1 MFGGFGAASNYAS
14 YIDPFKERPQ
24 PDPPTHVGLPN
35 YARQEALRIRDWHD
49 ESDRP
54 DLRRDF
60 VQSRRVSD
68 ITSKFYTDLNV
79 RFATPCPVDH
89 LVPTDSEGCPFMPS
103 DDEDLNPAMAEN
115 TMQNQGNFV
124 TRLVELKTENDIA
137 YRTVT
142 RTNLPQGLNKIR
154 LSDFR
159 TFFTALHSMSEHWET
174 DLDDYFFLDDDGKSV
189 RDEDHPEFADQD
201 MMLDVQNME
210 EDSVDLPPSAPLTYS
225 ELIARDQESP
235 PLSKILSHGSDASS
249 DDFLRELYRGRRT
262 STGSK
267 MPWVYRM
274 DVIKGFMEAAAFP
287 FRCKI
292 GSPRVHPTLLLSGVR
307 LPVNYQSFL
316 IHRVPKEKEKRHMI
330 QGPLMAAYVRKEL
343 EDFDSGSD
351 DEIRDKLRL
360 DQLKEIGSLLH
371 LAQERRRQ
379 GREEK
384 VWIKPT
390 PKSGKHWFSEM
401 ASDAAEPET
410 PDMDDANDLIAAAL
424 GKEAAVHFAN
434 GKKKKRTQYET
445 WKAMEPMRSH
455 WDPNCDYQ
463 AIGKDEGSEWDTV
476 YVLSSMYYHVSILK
490 LRVHGAYLDFVA
502 TGKFP
507 ETIPTD
513 KDWCHPVLQRS
524 KWFDLFNVKDR
535 IEAFRCLWG
544 IMCYLTR

>member
-1 MFGGFGAASNYAS
+1 MPNSHRLTVCDTASFAS

-35 YARQEALRIRDWHD
+35 YSKQEQSRIRNWYD

-60 VQSRRVSD
+60 VQSRKVSD
-68 ITSKFYTDLNV
+68 ITAKFYTDLNV
-79 RFATPCPVDH
+79 RFAIPCPVDQ
-89 LVPTDSEGCPFMPS
+89 LVPTDKQGRPYMPS
-103 DDEDLNPAMAEN
+103 NDEDLNPAMAEN
-115 TMQNQGNFV
+115 TVANQGNFV

-142 RTNLPQGLNKIR
+142 RTNLPKGLNKIR

-189 RDEDHPEFADQD
+189 REEDHPEFADPD
-201 MMLDVQNME
+201 MMIDVRNLE
-210 EDSVDLPPSAPLTYS
+210 EPVELPPSAPLTYS

-235 PLSKILSHGSDASS
+235 PLQKILTNGSDASS

-292 GSPRVHPTLLLSGVR
+292 APPRMHPTLLLSGVR

-316 IHRVPKEKEKRHMI
+316 VHRVPKEKEKKHMV

-343 EDFDSGSD
+343 EDFDHGTE
-351 DEIRDKLRL
+351 DEKRDKLRL

-379 GREEK
+379 GKEEK
-384 VWIKPT
+384 VWTKPT
-390 PKSGKHWFSEM
+390 PKGGKHWFSEM

-410 PDMDDANDLIAAAL
+410 PDMDDVNGLIELAL
-424 GKEAAVHFAN
+424 GKEAAAAHQ
-434 GKKKKRTQYET
+434 GKKKKRTQYEA
-445 WKAMEPMRSH
+445 WKAMEPQRSY
-455 WDPNCDYQ
+455 WDPGSDYM
-463 AIGKDEGSEWDTV
+463 AIGKDEDSDWDTV
-476 YVLSSMYYHVSILK
+476 STK
-490 LRVHGAYLDFVA
+490 N
-502 TGKFP
+502 
-507 ETIPTD
+507 TD
-513 KDWCHPVLQRS
+513 LEHDA
-524 KWFDLFNVKDR
+524 N
-535 IEAFRCLWG
+535 
-544 IMCYLTR
+544 

>member
-35 YARQEALRIRDWHD
+35 YARQENLRIRDWHD

-54 DLRRDF
+54 NLRRDF
-60 VQSRRVSD
+60 VESRKVSD
-68 ITSKFYTDLNV
+68 ITAKFYADLNI
-79 RFATPCPVDH
+79 RFAIPCPVDQ
-89 LVPTDSEGCPFMPS
+89 LVPTDHESRPYMPS
-103 DDEDLNPAMAEN
+103 NDEEWNMTMAEN
-115 TMQNQGNFV
+115 TNNNQGNFV

-142 RTNLPQGLNKIR
+142 RTNLPEGLTKIR

-174 DLDDYFFLDDDGKSV
+174 DLDDYFVLDDDGKSV
-189 RDEDHPEFADQD
+189 REEDHPEYADPD
-201 MMLDVQNME
+201 MTIDVRNLE
-210 EDSVDLPPSAPLTYS
+210 EPIDLGPATPLTYS
-225 ELIARDQESP
+225 ELIARDQGSP
-235 PLSKILSHGSDASS
+235 PLSKVISHGSDASS

-287 FRCKI
+287 FRCKL
-292 GSPRVHPTLLLSGVR
+292 GPPRVHPTLLLSGVR
-307 LPVNYQSFL
+307 LPVNYQSFMV
-316 IHRVPKEKEKRHMI
+316 HRVPKEKEKRHMV

-351 DEIRDKLRL
+351 DEKRDKLRL
-360 DQLKEIGSLLH
+360 DQLKEVGSLLH

-384 VWIKPT
+384 IWAKPI
-390 PKSGKHWFSEM
+390 PKSGKYWFSEM

-424 GKEAAVHFAN
+424 GKEAAAQFAN
-434 GKKKKRTQYET
+434 GKKKKRSQYEI
-445 WKAMEPMRSH
+445 WKSMEPMRSF
-455 WDPNCDYQ
+455 WDPNSEYQ
-463 AIGKDEGSEWDTV
+463 AIGKEEGSEWDTV

-502 TGKFP
+502 TGNFP
-507 ETIPTD
+507 EKIPED